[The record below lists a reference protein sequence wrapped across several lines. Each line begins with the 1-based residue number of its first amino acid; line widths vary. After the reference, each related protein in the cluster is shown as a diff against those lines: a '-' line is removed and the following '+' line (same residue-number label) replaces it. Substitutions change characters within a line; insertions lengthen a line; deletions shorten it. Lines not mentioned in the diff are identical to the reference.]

1 MKRSLRKYEFF
12 FTILLLNTAWSIR
25 ADTKGVV
32 AVIIGK
38 VKLNNRKQKYMN
50 ISSVS
55 STPTPY
61 QADSVAKPAKQAAPT
76 TPAAPTAPTGPVDS
90 DGDHDGSHLNVT
102 A

>member
-1 MKRSLRKYEFF
+1 MNEALRKYEFF
-12 FTILLLNTAWSIR
+12 FTILVLNTASSIR

-32 AVIIGK
+32 VVIRE
-38 VKLNNRKQKYMN
+38 VNLNNRKQENMN

-61 QADSVAKPAKQAAPT
+61 QADSVAKPAKPA
-76 TPAAPTAPTGPVDS
+76 TPATPTAPSGPVDS
-90 DGDHDGSHLNVT
+90 DGDHDGSGLNVT